1 VTLFDATAR
10 DRSIVS
16 PGRLASRILPLR
28 TFARYLNAGIA
39 TYLSTVAI
47 LRVRE
52 EAFLLHPGDPGLL
65 RQLDAIDASAAS
77 QRP

>member
-1 VTLFDATAR
+1 VTFSDATVR
-10 DRSIVS
+10 DRSMVS

-28 TFARYLNAGIA
+28 TFALYLRAGIA
-39 TYLSTVAI
+39 THLSTVAI
-47 LRVRE
+47 LHVRE